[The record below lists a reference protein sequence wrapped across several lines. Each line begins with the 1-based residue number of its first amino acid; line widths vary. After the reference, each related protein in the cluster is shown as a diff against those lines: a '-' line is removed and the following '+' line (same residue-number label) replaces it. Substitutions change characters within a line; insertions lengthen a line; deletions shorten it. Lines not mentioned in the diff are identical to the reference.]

1 MPVWTEEM
9 NSTDRAAT
17 STLVSGI
24 VIAGIGLILL
34 LDRFGIVNS
43 NILWQLWPM
52 GFALWGVGHMTHES
66 SSSRIWGGF
75 LISFGTLLTLHEL
88 GLMPYGIGHL
98 WPLFLIAAGVMLAWQ
113 AGEVRDGRSP
123 FCMPRGLRQGTAGP
137 LSSVAIFGGI
147 ERQIEGAIVQGG
159 SIVAFFGGF
168 KIDMTRAEMTGE
180 QVVIDAVAIFG
191 GGEILVPEWWKVS
204 VEGLGVF
211 GGYVDKTRHIPRPDR
226 PVKTVIVRGAAIFG
240 GIEVKSR

>member
-9 NSTDRAAT
+9 NSSQRAAT
-17 STLVSGI
+17 STLISGI
-24 VIAGIGLILL
+24 VIAGVGLILL

-43 NILWQLWPM
+43 SVLWRLWPL
-52 GFALWGVGHMTHES
+52 GFAFWGLGHLTHEGS
-66 SSSRIWGGF
+66 SNRVWGGF
-75 LISFGTLLTLHEL
+75 LVAFGVLITLHQL
-88 GLMPYGIGHL
+88 GYMPYGIGQL
-98 WPLFLIAAGVMLAWQ
+98 WPLFIIVGGVMLAWQ
-113 AGEVRDGRSP
+113 ANEVREGRTA
-123 FCMPRGLRQGTAGP
+123 FCMPGSFRQGSGGP

-147 ERQIEGAIVQGG
+147 ERQVEGTIVDGG

-168 KIDMTRAEMTGE
+168 KIDMSRAEMSGD
-180 QVVIDAVAIFG
+180 QVIIDAVAIFG

-226 PVKTVIVRGAAIFG
+226 PVKTVIVRGAAVFG

>member
-24 VIAGIGLILL
+24 VIAGIGVILL

-43 NILWQLWPM
+43 NILWRMWPL

-66 SSSRIWGGF
+66 SSNRIWGGF
-75 LISFGTLLTLHEL
+75 LISFGALLTLHEL
-88 GLMPYGIGHL
+88 GFIAFGMGQL
-98 WPLFLIAAGVMLAWQ
+98 WPLFIIAGGVMLAWQ
-113 AGEVRDGRSP
+113 ANEVRGGRSS
-123 FCMPRGLRQGTAGP
+123 FCLPRGLSQGGGGP

-147 ERQIEGAIVQGG
+147 ERQIEGSIVEGG

-168 KIDMTRAEMTGE
+168 KIDMSRAEMVGE

-226 PVKTVIVRGAAIFG
+226 PVKTVIVRGAAVFG